1 MTPNSSSWLESMGG
15 NGLEALAFLTLHD
28 HDMDALGRSIVAVQK
43 SIETEKNSER
53 QARNRSFYVIKS
65 RRG

>member
-1 MTPNSSSWLESMGG
+1 MGG